1 MDEIVGEASG
11 ETAFNHVMAMCGFPR
26 DRKSAEYAGTFA
38 EAQYVL
44 DRLKDYG
51 LAEAAIL
58 RYPGGETWDGV
69 KGELWEV
76 KPGREKIASYRDLTA
91 MLASGS
97 ASADVTAELVWVE
110 EGEAKDFEG
119 LDVKG
124 KVLLTSGS
132 AGAVHNLGC
141 LKNGAAGVIS
151 FASPRPLFDP
161 LIIPWGGLYG
171 RGGAAET
178 KFAFLVPPREGV
190 ILRDRLKGGEKITV
204 RAVVEAKTEK
214 ADFQDIVAAIP
225 GTDADA
231 EEVIVTAHIFEGY
244 AMFGANDNS
253 SGSAAILEAARALQ
267 ALIAE
272 GRLPRPKRTIRFLW
286 APEFS
291 GTIPYVKA
299 EAARMAR
306 TLCDINLDMVGGD
319 LARNLGFFTVM
330 RTTYGN
336 PHYVNDV
343 VENYFRYVGEATR
356 SYVTNG
362 MDEEMNRRIVA
373 PSGSEQPMYYYVGT
387 HFGSS
392 DHEVF
397 NDWAVGVP
405 GVVLNTWPDKWYHTS
420 EDRPD
425 KLDPT
430 QMKRAVI
437 ITAAS
442 AYTIAAADDALAA
455 RIAAE
460 IVSNASARM
469 GHQLA
474 RGLEEMERTDAA
486 AFPAVFKRARGYVQA
501 AARNERATLDSVAE
515 LAAGQDRLR
524 PRSDRAQGLGLG
536 LRGGPPADDGPGHA
550 PASRGAQDQARRPP
564 ALAGREESG
573 RAHPQAPP
581 QDQGGRLRGLSGRHP
596 GGQKS
601 GRHDAGPGAGRA
613 GRLARRRRDPAPLRR
628 PEQRPGHQED
638 ARHPVPG
645 GDGPRGGHRPPRI
658 AEEGRPGRFLGI
670 SAASARPAAG
680 LGELPERSRRNDGHG
695 PDLVKLEDLRIPRDE
710 YLRLPVPSGGKKD
723 PVRPIPDRD
732 LDNVRRFR
740 KLRPVAKQGDKPGNE
755 VGGSPDLFGEDGGD
769 LIEQGRGDHEV
780 VTGQDFAH
788 HVGAQ
793 PACRRRG
800 DDDIGVEEDFQETR
814 EKTSSS
820 VR

>member
-1 MDEIVGEASG
+1 MIQKKLSLPVLILLLALPSATTGSAAAQMTPWLQWTFLPQARMDELVGEASG

-110 EGEAKDFEG
+110 EGEARDFEG

-132 AGAVHNLGC
+132 AGAVHNIGC

-214 ADFQDIVAAIP
+214 ADYQDIVAAIP

-362 MDEEMNRRIVA
+362 MDEEMNRRIAA

-387 HFGSS
+387 HFGAS

-397 NDWAVGVP
+397 NDWAVGIP

-420 EDRPD
+420 GDRPD

-474 RGLEEMERTDAA
+474 RGLEEMARADAA

-515 LAAGQDRLR
+515 LASDKAAFGRDLTELKASISGFEAAHLRTMDQAMRRLTAALKLKPVDVRLSPAEKRAAALVPKPLPKIRTGGFGGFQAAIQEARKAAGPTQA
-524 PRSDRAQGLGLG
+524 S
-536 LRGGPPADDGPGHA
+536 GPGGRG
-550 PASRGAQDQARRPP
+550 ASRGAAEIQLLCDGQNSALDIKRMVDTQFQAETSLE
-564 ALAGREESG
+564 AVI
-573 RAHPQAPP
+573 AH
-581 QDQGGRLRGLSGRHP
+581 LELL
-596 GGQKS
+596 KK
-601 GRHDAGPGAGRA
+601 
-613 GRLARRRRDPAPLRR
+613 
-628 PEQRPGHQED
+628 
-638 ARHPVPG
+638 
-645 GDGPRGGHRPPRI
+645 
-658 AEEGRPGRFLGI
+658 
-670 SAASARPAAG
+670 AG
-680 LGELPERSRRNDGHG
+680 L
-695 PDLVKLEDLRIPRDE
+695 
-710 YLRLPVPSGGKKD
+710 
-723 PVRPIPDRD
+723 
-732 LDNVRRFR
+732 
-740 KLRPVAKQGDKPGNE
+740 VA
-755 VGGSPDLFGEDGGD
+755 F
-769 LIEQGRGDHEV
+769 
-780 VTGQDFAH
+780 
-788 HVGAQ
+788 
-793 PACRRRG
+793 
-800 DDDIGVEEDFQETR
+800 
-814 EKTSSS
+814 
-820 VR
+820 

>member
-1 MDEIVGEASG
+1 MIRKRLNLLALSVLFLGLPAIAQMTPWLQWTFLPQARMDEIVGEASG
-11 ETAFNHVMAMCGFPR
+11 ETALNHVMAMCGFPR
-26 DRKSAEYAGTFA
+26 DRKPAEYAGTLA

-44 DRLKDYG
+44 ERLQEFG
-51 LAEAAIL
+51 LPEAAIL

-97 ASADVTAELVWVE
+97 TSADVTAELVWVE
-110 EGEAKDFEG
+110 EGEPKDFEG

-124 KVLLTSGS
+124 KILVTSGS
-132 AGAVHNLGC
+132 AGAVHNIGC
-141 LKNGAAGVIS
+141 TQKGAAGIIS

-161 LIIPWGGLYG
+161 LIIPWGGLYT
-171 RGGAAET
+171 RGSGA

-190 ILRDRLKGGEKITV
+190 ILRDRLKRGEKITV
-204 RAVVEAKTEK
+204 HAVVEAKTEK
-214 ADFQDIVAAIP
+214 SDLQVIVAAIP
-225 GTDADA
+225 GTDAGA

-253 SGSAAILEAARALQ
+253 SGSAAILEAARTLQ
-267 ALIAE
+267 TLIAE

-286 APEFS
+286 TPEFS

-299 EAARMAR
+299 EAARIER
-306 TLCDINLDMVGGD
+306 TLCDINLDMVGVRLSRS
-319 LARNLGFFTVM
+319 LAFFTVM

-362 MDEEMNRRIVA
+362 MDEEMGRRIVA
-373 PSGSEQPMYYYVGT
+373 PSGSEEPMYYYVGT

-397 NDWAVGVP
+397 NDWAIGVP

-442 AYTIAAADDALAA
+442 AYTIASADDAMAA

-474 RGLEEMERTDAA
+474 RGLEEMARAGSA
-486 AFPAVFKRARGYVQA
+486 AFPAAFKRARGYIQA
-501 AARNERATLDSVAE
+501 SARNERATIDSTSE
-515 LAAGQDRLR
+515 LAADKNGFASYLDKLR
-524 PRSDRAQGLGLG
+524 TSVSGFEAAHLQTLDEAMRRQPASLGLKPVD
-536 LRGGPPADDGPGHA
+536 LRLSTAEKRAAALVPKPLAKIKANGFAGYQAAIQEARTAAGGQPLTPARG
-550 PASRGAQDQARRPP
+550 ASRNTAEIQLLCDGKNSALDIKKMLDTQFQAQTPLEAVI
-564 ALAGREESG
+564 
-573 RAHPQAPP
+573 AHLEL
-581 QDQGGRLRGLSGRHP
+581 LR
-596 GGQKS
+596 K
-601 GRHDAGPGAGRA
+601 
-613 GRLARRRRDPAPLRR
+613 
-628 PEQRPGHQED
+628 
-638 ARHPVPG
+638 
-645 GDGPRGGHRPPRI
+645 
-658 AEEGRPGRFLGI
+658 
-670 SAASARPAAG
+670 AG
-680 LGELPERSRRNDGHG
+680 L
-695 PDLVKLEDLRIPRDE
+695 
-710 YLRLPVPSGGKKD
+710 
-723 PVRPIPDRD
+723 
-732 LDNVRRFR
+732 
-740 KLRPVAKQGDKPGNE
+740 VA
-755 VGGSPDLFGEDGGD
+755 F
-769 LIEQGRGDHEV
+769 
-780 VTGQDFAH
+780 
-788 HVGAQ
+788 
-793 PACRRRG
+793 
-800 DDDIGVEEDFQETR
+800 
-814 EKTSSS
+814 
-820 VR
+820 

>member
-1 MDEIVGEASG
+1 MIKNKAGLPVLILLLALPSATTGSAAAQMTPWLQWTFLPQARMDEIVGEASG
-11 ETAFNHVMAMCGFPR
+11 ETALNHVMAMCGFPR

-44 DRLKDYG
+44 DRLKEYG
-51 LAEAAIL
+51 LADAAIL

-110 EGEAKDFEG
+110 EGETKDFEG
-119 LDVKG
+119 LDIKG
-124 KVLLTSGS
+124 KILLTSGS
-132 AGAVHNLGC
+132 AGGVHNTGC

-190 ILRDRLKGGEKITV
+190 FLRDRLKRGEKITV

-214 ADFQDIVAAIP
+214 ADLQDIVAAIP
-225 GTDADA
+225 GTDAGA

-286 APEFS
+286 TPEFS

-299 EAARMAR
+299 EAARTAR
-306 TLCDINLDMVGGD
+306 TLCDINLDMVGD
-319 LARNLGFFTVM
+319 RLSRSLAFFTVM

-343 VENYFRYVGEATR
+343 VENYFRYVGESTR

-373 PSGSEQPMYYYVGT
+373 PSGSEEPMYYYVGT
-387 HFGSS
+387 HFGAS

-397 NDWAVGVP
+397 NDWAIGVP

-430 QMKRAVI
+430 QLKRAVI

-442 AYTIAAADDALAA
+442 AFTVAAADDAVAA

-474 RGLEEMERTDAA
+474 RGLEEMERTDAT
-486 AFPAVFKRARGYVQA
+486 AFPAVFKRVRGYIQA
-501 AARNERATLDSVAE
+501 SARNERATLDSVAE
-515 LAAGQDRLR
+515 LAADKTAFARDLAELKASVSGFETAHLRAVDQAMRRRAAALKLKPVDLRLS
-524 PRSDRAQGLGLG
+524 PAEKRAAALIPKPLPKIKAGGFGGYQAAVQEARKAAGPTPTASPGG
-536 LRGGPPADDGPGHA
+536 RG
-550 PASRGAQDQARRPP
+550 ASRNTGEMQLLCDGKNS
-564 ALAGREESG
+564 ALDIKRMLDTQFREET
-573 RAHPQAPP
+573 
-581 QDQGGRLRGLSGRHP
+581 
-596 GGQKS
+596 
-601 GRHDAGPGAGRA
+601 
-613 GRLARRRRDPAPLRR
+613 PL
-628 PEQRPGHQED
+628 EAVITHLE
-638 ARHPVPG
+638 
-645 GDGPRGGHRPPRI
+645 
-658 AEEGRPGRFLGI
+658 LLKK
-670 SAASARPAAG
+670 AG
-680 LGELPERSRRNDGHG
+680 L
-695 PDLVKLEDLRIPRDE
+695 
-710 YLRLPVPSGGKKD
+710 
-723 PVRPIPDRD
+723 
-732 LDNVRRFR
+732 
-740 KLRPVAKQGDKPGNE
+740 VA
-755 VGGSPDLFGEDGGD
+755 F
-769 LIEQGRGDHEV
+769 
-780 VTGQDFAH
+780 
-788 HVGAQ
+788 
-793 PACRRRG
+793 
-800 DDDIGVEEDFQETR
+800 
-814 EKTSSS
+814 
-820 VR
+820 

>member
-1 MDEIVGEASG
+1 MKKSKLSLSVFILLLALPAAAQMTPWLQWTFLPQARMDEIVGEASG
-11 ETAFNHVMAMCGFPR
+11 ETALNHVMAMCGFPR

-44 DRLKDYG
+44 DRLQEYG

-58 RYPGGETWDGV
+58 RYPGGENWDGV

-91 MLASGS
+91 MLAGGS
-97 ASADVTAELVWVE
+97 SSADVTADLVWVE
-110 EGEAKDFEG
+110 EGVAKDFEG
-119 LDVKG
+119 RDVKG
-124 KVLLTSGS
+124 KILLTSGS
-132 AGAVHNLGC
+132 AGAVHNIGC
-141 LKNGAAGVIS
+141 LKFGAAGVVS

-161 LIIPWGGLYG
+161 LLIPWGGLYG

-178 KFAFLVPPREGV
+178 KFAFLIPPREGV
-190 ILRDRLKGGEKITV
+190 LLRDRLKRGEKIAV
-204 RAVVEAKTEK
+204 HAVVEAKTEK
-214 ADFQDIVAAIP
+214 ADYQDIVAAIP
-225 GTDADA
+225 GTDANA

-253 SGSAAILEAARALQ
+253 SGSSAILEAARTLQ
-267 ALIAE
+267 TLIAE

-286 APEFS
+286 VPEFS

-362 MDEEMNRRIVA
+362 MDEGMNRRIVA
-373 PSGSEQPMYYYVGT
+373 PTGTEQPMYYYIGT

-397 NDWAVGVP
+397 NDWAVGIP

-430 QMKRAVI
+430 QLKRAVI

-442 AYTIAAADDALAA
+442 AYTIAAADDAGAG

-474 RGLEEMERTDAA
+474 RGLEEMERAEPA
-486 AFPAVFKRARGYVQA
+486 AFPAVFKRARGFILA
-501 AARNERATLDSVAE
+501 SARNERATLDSVAE
-515 LAAGQDRLR
+515 LAMDKAAFARGLVELKASVSGFESAHLKTIDQAMRR
-524 PRSDRAQGLGLG
+524 RAAALGLKPVDVRPTPAEKRAAALIPKPLPKIKEG
-536 LRGGPPADDGPGHA
+536 GFGGYQAAIQEARKAAGAAQAPAPGGRG
-550 PASRGAQDQARRPP
+550 ASRGAAEIQLLCDGKNS
-564 ALAGREESG
+564 ALDIKRMIDTQFREETALEAVI
-573 RAHPQAPP
+573 AH
-581 QDQGGRLRGLSGRHP
+581 LELL
-596 GGQKS
+596 KK
-601 GRHDAGPGAGRA
+601 
-613 GRLARRRRDPAPLRR
+613 
-628 PEQRPGHQED
+628 
-638 ARHPVPG
+638 
-645 GDGPRGGHRPPRI
+645 
-658 AEEGRPGRFLGI
+658 
-670 SAASARPAAG
+670 AG
-680 LGELPERSRRNDGHG
+680 L
-695 PDLVKLEDLRIPRDE
+695 
-710 YLRLPVPSGGKKD
+710 
-723 PVRPIPDRD
+723 
-732 LDNVRRFR
+732 
-740 KLRPVAKQGDKPGNE
+740 VA
-755 VGGSPDLFGEDGGD
+755 F
-769 LIEQGRGDHEV
+769 
-780 VTGQDFAH
+780 
-788 HVGAQ
+788 
-793 PACRRRG
+793 
-800 DDDIGVEEDFQETR
+800 
-814 EKTSSS
+814 
-820 VR
+820 

>member
-1 MDEIVGEASG
+1 MILKKLSLPVLALLLALPSATTGLAAAQMTPWLQWTFLPQARMDEIVGEASG
-11 ETAFNHVMAMCGFPR
+11 ETALNHVMAMCGFPR
-26 DRKSAEYAGTFA
+26 DRKPAEYAGTLA

-44 DRLKDYG
+44 DRLQEYG
-51 LAEAAIL
+51 LAEATIL

-97 ASADVTAELVWVE
+97 TSADVTAELVWVD
-110 EGEAKDFEG
+110 EGTAKDLEG
-119 LDVKG
+119 LEVKDRI
-124 KVLLTSGS
+124 VVTSGS
-132 AGAVHNLGC
+132 AGSVHNTAC
-141 LKNGAAGVIS
+141 LKKGAAGVIS

-161 LIIPWGGLYG
+161 LLIPWGGLYA
-171 RGGAAET
+171 RGGEA

-190 ILRDRLKGGEKITV
+190 LLRDRLKRGEKITV

-214 ADFQDIVAAIP
+214 TDLQVIVAAVP
-225 GTDADA
+225 GTDAGA

-253 SGSAAILEAARALQ
+253 SGSAAVLEAARTLQ

-272 GRLPRPKRTIRFLW
+272 GRLPRPRRTIRFLW
-286 APEFS
+286 TPEFS

-362 MDEEMNRRIVA
+362 MDEGMSRRIAA

-420 EDRPD
+420 GDRPD

-437 ITAAS
+437 ITAAA
-442 AYTIAAADDALAA
+442 AYTVAAADDALAA

-474 RGLEEMERTDAA
+474 RGLEEMVRADAA
-486 AFPAVFKRARGYVQA
+486 VFPAVFKRTRGYVRA

-515 LAAGQDRLR
+515 LAADKTAFARDLAELKASISGFEAAHLRTMDQAMRRRTAVLKIKPVDLRLS
-524 PRSDRAQGLGLG
+524 PAEKRAAELIPKPLPKIKAGGFGGYQAAVQEARKAAGTTPTPAPGG
-536 LRGGPPADDGPGHA
+536 RG
-550 PASRGAQDQARRPP
+550 ASRNAAEIQLLCDGQNS
-564 ALAGREESG
+564 ALDIKRMLDTQFREETALEAVI
-573 RAHPQAPP
+573 AH
-581 QDQGGRLRGLSGRHP
+581 LELL
-596 GGQKS
+596 KK
-601 GRHDAGPGAGRA
+601 
-613 GRLARRRRDPAPLRR
+613 
-628 PEQRPGHQED
+628 
-638 ARHPVPG
+638 
-645 GDGPRGGHRPPRI
+645 
-658 AEEGRPGRFLGI
+658 
-670 SAASARPAAG
+670 AG
-680 LGELPERSRRNDGHG
+680 L
-695 PDLVKLEDLRIPRDE
+695 
-710 YLRLPVPSGGKKD
+710 
-723 PVRPIPDRD
+723 
-732 LDNVRRFR
+732 
-740 KLRPVAKQGDKPGNE
+740 VA
-755 VGGSPDLFGEDGGD
+755 F
-769 LIEQGRGDHEV
+769 
-780 VTGQDFAH
+780 
-788 HVGAQ
+788 
-793 PACRRRG
+793 
-800 DDDIGVEEDFQETR
+800 
-814 EKTSSS
+814 
-820 VR
+820 